1 MNVAEF
7 CFLGIYGFSLLLI
20 ICILQSEPYA
30 MLKKTSEKF
39 EGNDKYEGFAVDLAE
54 QIATIVGFNYSIVPT
69 NGHGSVDANGQWNGM
84 IKELLEEVNIIYF
97 NWGLTLITLE
107 HKGIMY
113 LVGQKDAN
121 YE

>member
-1 MNVAEF
+1 MKMNVAEF
-7 CFLGIYGFSLLLI
+7 YFVVKYGFIYYLL
-20 ICILQSEPYA
+20 CILQSEPYA

-97 NWGLTLITLE
+97 NYVRT
-107 HKGIMY
+107 
-113 LVGQKDAN
+113 
-121 YE
+121 

>member
-1 MNVAEF
+1 
-7 CFLGIYGFSLLLI
+7 
-20 ICILQSEPYA
+20 

-97 NWGLTLITLE
+97 NYVRTYLRVHGWSKMSTFTANPPLIRFNLTKTSLSSTIC
-107 HKGIMY
+107 
-113 LVGQKDAN
+113 
-121 YE
+121 